1 MMRGYVDGIELRAM
15 TLDANGIVIH
25 ALATGNAEVDISAL
39 R

>member
-1 MMRGYVDGIELRAM
+1 MMRGYVDGVALRSM

-25 ALATGNAEVDISAL
+25 ALATGSAEVGISAF

>member
-1 MMRGYVDGIELRAM
+1 MRGNVDGIELRSM

-25 ALATGNAEVDISAL
+25 ALATGNAEVGISAF